1 MLLRKS
7 LATLLQ
13 KTVLFLGAIALLS
26 QFGSAQLFQVTNLTS
41 DIPNVGSA
49 PTDPDLVNPWGL
61 VPNPTGFWWVSDNHT
76 GKSTL
81 YDLAGIK
88 QSLIVDIPQW
98 DGSPGGNPDGIVFNS
113 TTDFEIVPGK
123 PGIFLFS
130 TEDGTIQ
137 AWNPQVARNS
147 TEIMFN
153 GWPDAEYKGMALGV
167 AGGANYIY
175 AANFKAGTVDVFD
188 AHYQPHSF
196 GSGAFTDNTIP
207 VGYAPFNVFNVNG
220 NIVVSYALPDDDK
233 EDDVPGPGHGYLRV
247 YDSQGNLLQRLPH
260 VFQLNSPWGM
270 AVAPSNWGT
279 FSGKLLVGQFGS
291 GAIAAF
297 DLAKNTF
304 VGVLQDTDGLPIRIN
319 GLWGLSY
326 GNGGQAG
333 PTDTLFF
340 AAGYFGEE
348 HGMFGSIA
356 VGTKIFSTSGATGS
370 QVLRK

>member
-1 MLLRKS
+1 
-7 LATLLQ
+7 
-13 KTVLFLGAIALLS
+13 
-26 QFGSAQLFQVTNLTS
+26 
-41 DIPNVGSA
+41 
-49 PTDPDLVNPWGL
+49 
-61 VPNPTGFWWVSDNHT
+61 
-76 GKSTL
+76 L

-98 DGSPGGNPDGIVFNS
+98 DGSPGGNPDGIVFNG

-123 PGIFLFS
+123 SGIFLFS

-175 AANFKAGTVDVFD
+175 AANFKAGTVDAFD
-188 AHYQPHSF
+188 AHYQQHSF

-207 VGYAPFNVFNVNG
+207 AGYAPFNVFNVNG

-291 GAIAAF
+291 GAIAVF

-356 VGTKIFSTSGATGS
+356 VGTKIFSNSGPAGS

>member
-1 MLLRKS
+1 MFLRKVF
-7 LATLLQ
+7 ATLFQ
-13 KTVLFLGAIALLS
+13 KVLLFLGAMLLLS
-26 QFGSAQLFQVTNLTS
+26 QFSSAQLFQVTNLLS
-41 DIPNVGSA
+41 DIPDVGSA
-49 PTDPDLVNPWGL
+49 PTDSDLLNPWGI

-113 TTDFEIVPGK
+113 TTDFQIVTGK

-147 TEIMFN
+147 TEIMYN
-153 GWPDAEYKGMALGV
+153 GWPDAGFKGMTLGV

-175 AANFKAGTVDVFD
+175 AANFHAGTVDVFD
-188 AHYQPHSF
+188 AQYHPHSF
-196 GSGAFTDNTIP
+196 GASAFTDNTIP
-207 VGYAPFNVFNVNG
+207 AGYAPFNVFNVNG
-220 NIVVSYALPDDDK
+220 NIVVSYALQDDEK
-233 EDDVPGPGHGYLRV
+233 GDDVPGLGHGYLRV
-247 YDSQGNLLQRLPH
+247 YDSQGHLLQRLPH

-270 AVAPSNWGT
+270 VVAPNDWGT

-340 AAGYFGEE
+340 TAGYFDEA

-356 VGTKIFSTSGATGS
+356 VGTNILSHPVAIKS
-370 QVLRK
+370 QK